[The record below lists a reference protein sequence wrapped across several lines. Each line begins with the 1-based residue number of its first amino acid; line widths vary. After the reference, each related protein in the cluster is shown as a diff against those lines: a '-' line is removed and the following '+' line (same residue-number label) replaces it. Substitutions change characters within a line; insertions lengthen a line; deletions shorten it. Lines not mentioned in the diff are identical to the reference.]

1 MSAPLSADTPG
12 GISIREFARR
22 EGCDDKLVRRAVQ
35 GGKLQAFRD
44 GTLDPALVGSGWRR
58 SNRHSSSGAD
68 TPADIPADTG
78 ADTPAVSAPVR
89 TPVSAPPPAAPAP
102 RMEPQ
107 PHGGELRR
115 PTRPAEDEPAEE
127 IDLEGF
133 QRDVLAGNVPALAR
147 SEQVKA
153 AGAAIRVLVAARRD
167 ADAVVEIAV
176 AEGVMFETYRAFR
189 DAWMNWPARVAP
201 LIAADLGIDAGRVLE
216 ALTPHV
222 QQQLEDL
229 GEPEPD
235 FTPPEDEA

>member
-1 MSAPLSADTPG
+1 MSAPLSADTSS

-44 GTLDPALVGSGWRR
+44 GTLNPALVGSGWRK
-58 SNRHSSSGAD
+58 SNRHPAPGAD
-68 TPADIPADTG
+68 TPADSG
-78 ADTPAVSAPVR
+78 ADTAADTPRMSAPVR
-89 TPVSAPPPAAPAP
+89 TPVSAPPPAPPAH

-107 PHGGELRR
+107 LHGGELRR
-115 PTRPAEDEPAEE
+115 PTKPEADEPDEE

-133 QRDVLAGNVPALAR
+133 QRDVLAGNVPDLAR
-147 SEQVKA
+147 SEKVKA
-153 AGAAIRVLVAARRD
+153 AAAAIRGMVAARRD
-167 ADAVVEIAV
+167 ADAVVELGV
-176 AEGVMFETYRAFR
+176 AEAVMFETFRGFR

-235 FTPPEDEA
+235 FTPPDEE